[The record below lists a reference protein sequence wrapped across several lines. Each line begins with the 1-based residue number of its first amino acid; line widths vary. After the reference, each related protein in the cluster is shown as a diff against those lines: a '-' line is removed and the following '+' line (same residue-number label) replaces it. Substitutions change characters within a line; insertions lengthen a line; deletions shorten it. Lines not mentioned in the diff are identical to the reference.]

1 MGAVASIMKA
11 ATAVNGM
18 KHTLY
23 LLTDAE
29 VQEDCANRMAQRRAI
44 KYCIDNIFYSVPV
57 NIQAIATPGHHM
69 RSALITFDDKC
80 EMLQE
85 STREAYFYPESC
97 LVDPEGNIII
107 SPNRRDGLLKSTS
120 QMRAI
125 QEPRDIERKL
135 IIEASALQQLHG
147 PPAQP
152 SPPSASRVK
161 ATEIEIAW
169 DEPGELGALVTKYEV
184 VYRAQPRTLNASARW
199 KALATTDVLRG
210 DLRVATAYDLSPYTA
225 YEFKLRAKN
234 ICDWSAWSFVCVL
247 RTAPSVPRRPQPP
260 FAGTILPEVIGLFW
274 LKPEGTHGSP
284 VQAYEL
290 RMRVAGPNSTITE
303 VPAQED
309 MQIQTGLRYQWT
321 TIYTGAMRQYVA
333 CGLEPGTS
341 YAFCLAA
348 ANAVGVSEYSDPVIF
363 RTPTCVH
370 SNDGYA
376 PPQNAGLLRSGDLW
390 LECWD
395 PRNESIFYFNRATAA
410 RQSEAPPAWLEA
422 RRDQAQEHA
431 HGAME
436 PVSLSLVTD
445 DATRFRIKRFH
456 FLKEIKSASCKSHM
470 SQLPFL
476 VDGKL
481 PLMVRRSCLCAD
493 SMSALRSIPAPAL
506 RTKLRIQYEG
516 EPGVDS
522 GGLTKDWYLQ
532 LSKALRTNGYFRT
545 TPKQD
550 LELAEVP
557 VNATLDDYRAIG
569 RFLGKAIFDQQC
581 VDLPLVPA
589 LYYALRGL
597 VGGDEVK
604 TADLDSDDANPSVLA
619 AILDEVKSIDT
630 EFHTSLLWIL
640 DNDPAELGT
649 TFSVDNGV
657 GGEIDLVQGG
667 KDQPVTNE
675 NKTHYVFLVARWR
688 ARYRVAIEMD
698 ALISG
703 FTELG
708 ITPELIR
715 SFDNAEIG
723 ILLNGRIEIDIDEI
737 RAFTVHRGDNF
748 STDHVVA
755 LWFWQFMHAATRHKR
770 QLVLIFATGS
780 NRVPL
785 DGFDPPF
792 TLTLNAEK
800 TDALPTSHTCFNNLV
815 LPLYTTY
822 EVMRR
827 QIELA
832 INSAT
837 TFELA

>member
-1 MGAVASIMKA
+1 MGAAASIIEA

-23 LLTDAE
+23 MLTDAE
-29 VQEDCANRMAQRRAI
+29 VQEDCANHTAQRRSI

-57 NIQAIATPGHHM
+57 NIQAIMTPGHHM
-69 RSALITFDDKC
+69 KSALITFDDNC
-80 EMLQE
+80 ETLQE
-85 STREAYFYPESC
+85 STREACFYPESC
-97 LVDPEGNIII
+97 VVDPVGNIII
-107 SPNRRDGLLKSTS
+107 SPNRGEGLLKSTA
-120 QMRAI
+120 QMRAM
-125 QEPRDIERKL
+125 QQPRDIEGKL
-135 IIEASALQQLHG
+135 TIEASALQQLNG

-152 SPPSASRVK
+152 SQPSLSRVG

-169 DEPGELGALVTKYEV
+169 DEPSELGALVTKYEV
-184 VYRAQPRTLNASARW
+184 AYRAQPRTLNASARW

-210 DLRVATAYDLSPYTA
+210 DLRVATAHDLSAYTQ

-234 ICDWSAWSFVCVL
+234 VLGWSAWSSVCSY
-247 RTAPSVPRRPQPP
+247 RTAPSAPRRPQPP
-260 FAGTILPEVIGLFW
+260 FAATILPEVIGLFW
-274 LKPEGTHGSP
+274 LKPEATHGSP

-290 RMRVAGPNSTITE
+290 RMRMAGASSTISDI
-303 VPAQED
+303 PAQEC
-309 MQIQTGLRYQWT
+309 IHVQTGLRCQWS
-321 TIYTGAMRQYVA
+321 TIYTGPMRQYVA
-333 CGLEPGTS
+333 CGLEPGIP

-348 ANAVGVSEYSDPVIF
+348 TNAVGVSEYSDAVIF

-395 PRNESIFYFNRATAA
+395 PRTESIFYFNRATAA

-431 HGAME
+431 HGAVE

-456 FLKEIKSASCKSHM
+456 FLKDIKSANCNLHD
-470 SQLPFL
+470 SQLQFL

-481 PLMVRRSCLCAD
+481 PLMVRRSRLCAD
-493 SMSALRSIPAPAL
+493 SISALRTIPGPAL
-506 RTKLRIQYEG
+506 RAKLRVQYEG
-516 EPGVDS
+516 EKGVDS

-532 LSKALRTNGYFRT
+532 LSKAFRTNGYFRV

-557 VNATLDDYRAIG
+557 ANGTLDDYRAIG
-569 RFLGKAIFDQQC
+569 RFLGKAIYDQQC

-597 VGGDEVK
+597 VGGDEVQN
-604 TADLDSDDANPSVLA
+604 ADLDSDEANPSVLA
-619 AILDEVKSIDT
+619 AVLDEVKGIDT
-630 EFHTSLLWIL
+630 EFHSSLLWIL
-640 DNDPAELGT
+640 DNDPTELGT

-657 GGEIDLVQGG
+657 GGEIDLIQGG
-667 KDQPVTNE
+667 KDRTVTDE
-675 NKTHYVFLVARWR
+675 NKAYYVFLVARWR
-688 ARYRVAIEMD
+688 ARFRVAMEMD
-698 ALISG
+698 ALIAG
-703 FTELG
+703 CTELG
-708 ITPELIR
+708 ITPELLR
-715 SFDNAEIG
+715 NFDNDELG

-748 STDHVVA
+748 SVDHVVA
-755 LWFWQFMHAATRHKR
+755 LWFWQFMHAASRHNR
-770 QLVLIFATGS
+770 ELVLIFATGS

-792 TLTLNAEK
+792 TLTLNADK
-800 TDALPTSHTCFNNLV
+800 KNALPTSHTCFNNLV

-822 EVMRR
+822 EMMRR

-832 INSAT
+832 INSTT